1 MFCRTC
7 GTKADEGDRFCGA
20 CGTVLTPPATDA
32 GAAIPVT
39 TPDPPVTE
47 PPPPLTEPAP
57 DRPGVAAPETPATKA
72 PVSKRLQE
80 TASKWQQTAASK
92 WQQAAASKPQQA
104 DTSKPQQADASIP
117 LSVPGL
123 VLCGGA
129 AAIAIAALLPWADAS
144 AALGVTVSTKP
155 PSGGVFL
162 LFILAGVLI
171 WVGWPALRGHISP
184 RRCIGLAV
192 VAGVISVLA
201 LTNWAGLGNLQDEN
215 PTVDISPG
223 SGLLLYTLGVAVI
236 WVGVVLAFRMSRAQ
250 PETSS

>member
-1 MFCRTC
+1 MFCRAC
-7 GTKADEGDRFCGA
+7 GTKTDEGDRFCGA

-32 GAAIPVT
+32 GAAVPVT
-39 TPDPPVTE
+39 TPDLPVTEPPPPVTE
-47 PPPPLTEPAP
+47 PPPPVTEPAP

-80 TASKWQQTAASK
+80 TASKWQQ
-92 WQQAAASKPQQA
+92 AAA
-104 DTSKPQQADASIP
+104 SKPQQADASIP